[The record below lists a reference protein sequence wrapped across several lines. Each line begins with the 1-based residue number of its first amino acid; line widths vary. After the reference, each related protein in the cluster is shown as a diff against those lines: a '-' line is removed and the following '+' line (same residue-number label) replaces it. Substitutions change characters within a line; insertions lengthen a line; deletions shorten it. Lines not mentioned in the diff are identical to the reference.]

1 MTIEQE
7 KDLLRAFRA
16 RLFDIQSDLEKERS
30 KRDEGAAMW
39 IEKNRQLEKEIDWIK
54 EMADRQCKILINR
67 LERVNQGLIKENQRL
82 TSKSKTQV

>member
-54 EMADRQCKILINR
+54 EMADR
-67 LERVNQGLIKENQRL
+67 
-82 TSKSKTQV
+82 